1 MVIPKTRKGIWI
13 GVLIGVIGVVGAV
26 SFLVIGSTPT
36 TTGYA
41 ENDTVQ
47 TVTLD
52 NCSDSSVTV
61 TAGTREQIAPFQDA
75 NRGCTVFS
83 GTSDL
88 GTPIGC
94 LYMPSSGGQTIAGS
108 VARVSAMRRTPGHG
122 CP

>member
-61 TAGTREQIAPFQDA
+61 TAGTREQIAPFQETRIGDA
-75 NRGCTVFS
+75 RFS
-83 GTSDL
+83 AERVTSARLSAASTCRHRAGRRLLD
-88 GTPIGC
+88 
-94 LYMPSSGGQTIAGS
+94 PSL
-108 VARVSAMRRTPGHG
+108 V
-122 CP
+122 

>member
-1 MVIPKTRKGIWI
+1 MA
-13 GVLIGVIGVVGAV
+13 VVGVV
-26 SFLVIGSTPT
+26 SFLVLGYTPT
-36 TTGYA
+36 TTGYVQ
-41 ENDTVQ
+41 NDTVN

-88 GTPIGC
+88 GTPTGC
-94 LYMPSSGGQTIAGS
+94 LYMPSSHGQTVAGS
-108 VARVSAMRRTPGHG
+108 VGRVSEMRQTPGRG
-122 CP
+122 CH